1 VHNVVCCDYLLCH
14 SNGTQ
19 PHRQPQYRPQID
31 YASVKTILRNLNV
44 EEDQY
49 LGAGYEHASC
59 KGATSNQIL

>member
-1 VHNVVCCDYLLCH
+1 MHNVVCCDYLLCH

-49 LGAGYEHASC
+49 LGAGYEHAS
-59 KGATSNQIL
+59 